1 MSRKRMDANKM
12 ADALIEASAQVLTE
26 DELRDEDDDR
36 LLDDEPAEDVAT
48 RILEVADIL
57 ATLPRARRR

>member
-1 MSRKRMDANKM
+1 MSRKRMDVNKM